1 MNVFSNFLNL
11 TCVNCRGVS
20 AVVSLNNSILFLSIS
35 CEVLRSGKARGF
47 VKL

>member
-1 MNVFSNFLNL
+1 MNVSSSFLSP

-20 AVVSLNNSILFLSIS
+20 AVVSLNSSFFFLSMS
-35 CEVLRSGKARGF
+35 CIVLRSGKETGF